1 MSAPS
6 SHLHV
11 IIYYHLFLLTKYSVI
26 IFRFL
31 PLLQWPHDDNH
42 DSDGQP
48 KYVFLYII
56 YFY

>member
-11 IIYYHLFLLTKYSVI
+11 IIYYHLFLLTEYSVI
-26 IFRFL
+26 VFRFL
-31 PLLQWPHDDNH
+31 SLLQWPRDDNH
-42 DSDGQP
+42 DSDGQL

-56 YFY
+56 